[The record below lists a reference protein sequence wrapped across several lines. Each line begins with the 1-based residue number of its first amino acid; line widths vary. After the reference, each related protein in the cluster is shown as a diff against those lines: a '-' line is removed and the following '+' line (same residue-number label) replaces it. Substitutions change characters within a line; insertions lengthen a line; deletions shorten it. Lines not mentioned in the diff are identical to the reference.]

1 MVGLS
6 LRIGAAAEAAGV
18 NVQTL
23 HYYERRGLLR
33 PRARSGAGYREY
45 GEVEVRRV
53 RGIKRAQSLGF
64 TLGEIRELIGVA
76 ESHRSARNVES
87 FARHKLDEI
96 DRKIGALEVA
106 RATLKDTIE
115 ACACGGDL
123 RRCDVIAG
131 LGDPNE

>member
-1 MVGLS
+1 MVKQNLWV
-6 LRIGAAAEAAGV
+6 GAAAEAAGV

-33 PRARSGAGYREY
+33 PRARNGAGYREY

-64 TLGEIRELIGVA
+64 TLGEIRELIAVA
-76 ESHRSARNVES
+76 ESRRSARSLAAV
-87 FARHKLDEI
+87 AQHKLDEI
-96 DRKIGALEVA
+96 DRKIGALELV

-131 LGDPNE
+131 LGDAE